1 MTAGKQLLLVDDDT
15 NILMVIRRQMEEEG
29 YTTILEH
36 TGSGGIERAKNPSIS
51 AVLLDLGLVDMDGFE
66 VLAKIRAARPEL
78 PVIIVTG
85 CHEESEGRRA
95 FEMGA
100 WDYVTKPIDFQY
112 LKNILALP

>member
-1 MTAGKQLLLVDDDT
+1 MNAGKQLLIVDDDT
-15 NILMVIRRQMEEEG
+15 NILTVISRQMEEEG
-29 YTTILEH
+29 YSTILEH
-36 TGSGGIERAKNPSIS
+36 TGRAAIERAKNPGIS
-51 AVLLDLGLVDMDGFE
+51 AVLLDLGLVDMDGFQ
-66 VLAKIRAARPEL
+66 VLAKIRAERPEL

-112 LKNILALP
+112 LKNILTLP